1 MVTES
6 DVSNHIFIYLS
17 QRLARR
23 QFPDGEARSDSFRE
37 EKIGAISAARAAV
50 SCPPARTQPRDSRG
64 AAILRSPVN
73 IDAVR
78 SIFGQGHVAS
88 VLSKIY
94 MQMMIALCRSVPLF
108 SGFRMPAILHAC
120 A

>member
-23 QFPDGEARSDSFRE
+23 QFPDGEARSDSRE
-37 EKIGAISAARAAV
+37 EKFGAISAARAAV

-78 SIFGQGHVAS
+78 SFFGQGHVAS

-94 MQMMIALCRSVPLF
+94 VQMMIALCRSVLLS

>member
-23 QFPDGEARSDSFRE
+23 QFPDGEARSDSRE
-37 EKIGAISAARAAV
+37 EKFGAISAARAAV
-50 SCPPARTQPRDSRG
+50 SCPPARTQPRDSRR
-64 AAILRSPVN
+64 AILRSPVN
-73 IDAVR
+73 IDAVW